1 MPSAAVEAARAIGM
15 TAAQVLRRVEAPL
28 ALPVIL
34 SGLRIAA
41 VQAIGLTAVAALI
54 GAGGL
59 GAIMFQG
66 LFANALDL
74 VLLGVVPMI
83 AMALLVDT
91 FFSLA
96 IAASNRVP
104 R

>member
-1 MPSAAVEAARAIGM
+1 GGVGAARAAGWPARRVRCGIGM
-15 TAAQVLRRVEAPL
+15 PL

-34 SGLRIAA
+34 AGLRIAA

-54 GAGGL
+54 GAGGF
-59 GAIMFQG
+59 GAIIFQG

-74 VLLGVVPMI
+74 VLLGIVPMV
-83 AMALLVDT
+83 ALALAVDT
-91 FFSLA
+91 TFALA
-96 IAASNRVP
+96 VAASARVP